1 MLVISGRVAKRS
13 SSRLVTEGASSASPA
28 VTTRMPAMMSAG
40 GASLSRNPLA
50 PAESAPT
57 TYSSRSN
64 VVSTITLGPAADPAP
79 QMRRGSLHAV
89 HPRHAD
95 VHEDDVGAEPRGHV
109 DGLGTVGRLTHH
121 LQVRLGVDHHLQAV
135 AQQGLALAT

>member
-79 QMRRGSLHAV
+79 QMRRVAST
-89 HPRHAD
+89 PSI
-95 VHEDDVGAEPRGHV
+95 RGMRMSMRTTS
-109 DGLGTVGRLTHH
+109 GLSRAAMST
-121 LQVRLGVDHHLQAV
+121 AS
-135 AQQGLALAT
+135 APSAA